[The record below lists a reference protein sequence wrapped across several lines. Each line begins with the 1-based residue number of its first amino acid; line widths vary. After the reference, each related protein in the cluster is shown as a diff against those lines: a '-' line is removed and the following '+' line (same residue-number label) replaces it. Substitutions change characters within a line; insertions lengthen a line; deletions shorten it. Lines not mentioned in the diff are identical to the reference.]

1 MSTFGIAGGL
11 LIGIMGLALVDYG
24 LDPQIHYASQVFSL
38 GIAGIVVG
46 GMVIWASNR
55 RSQNPLLT
63 QPYQPESTKS
73 LSPVESIKYRKLY
86 EESPVMQ
93 RTVNT
98 DGIILECN
106 QKYAKTVGY
115 PKNEIIGKS
124 IFDFVAEQ
132 SIKEMR
138 NTFESW
144 KETGHAE
151 NREIW
156 FKRRDGSTFPALLSA
171 NNIYDEKGK
180 LIGSNTAIR
189 DISDIYEARRVLEEH
204 EIQKIKL
211 EEMQKMNSLKE
222 EFYLSL
228 SQECKLPLEP
238 IKRYCE
244 SLNDPVAGNLNKEQ
258 LQAVNEIYDNT
269 IRLERILDDI
279 SDVQKLVARKMTF
292 NKEEFS
298 VNELL
303 KSVVEIASPMMKEKK
318 IEFVHSTKE
327 KSTLKSDKNRLRQ
340 VFDNLIQNAVDFV
353 PQKGGKIEIGTRK
366 EDDSIAF
373 YVKDNGIGI
382 SEKRKDSV
390 FKKFYQVNLSLK
402 RRYGGSG
409 FGLVICRLIVEN
421 LQGKIWFESKEG
433 EGTTFYF
440 TIPLST

>member
-1 MSTFGIAGGL
+1 MNTFGISGGL
-11 LIGIMGLALVDYG
+11 LVLIIGLAVIDYG
-24 LDPQIHYASQVFSL
+24 FDSKVPYAYHAFYL
-38 GIAGIVVG
+38 GLAGIVMG
-46 GMVIWASNR
+46 GVIIWASSR
-55 RSQNPLLT
+55 RSQNILLT
-63 QPYQPESTKS
+63 QSYQPISTKS
-73 LSPVESIKYRKLY
+73 LSPVESIKYRNLY

-98 DGIILECN
+98 DGVILECN
-106 QKYAKTVGY
+106 QKYAKSLGY

-138 NTFESW
+138 NTVESW

-180 LIGSNTAIR
+180 LIGSNSAIR
-189 DISDIYEARRVLEEH
+189 DISDVYEARRVLVEH
-204 EIQKIKL
+204 EKQRIQL
-211 EEMQKMNSLKE
+211 EELQKMNLLKE

-298 VNELL
+298 VNEFM
-303 KSVVEIASPMMKEKK
+303 KNVVEIASPMMKEKK
-318 IEFVHSTKE
+318 IEFARATKE
-327 KSTLKSDKNRLRQ
+327 KSTLKSDKNRLMQ

-353 PQKGGKIEIGTRK
+353 PQQGGKIEIGVRK
-366 EDDSIAF
+366 EDDGITF
-373 YVKDNGIGI
+373 YVKDNGMGI
-382 SEKRKDSV
+382 SEKRKDAV
-390 FKKFYQVNLSLK
+390 FKKYYQVNLSLK

>member
-1 MSTFGIAGGL
+1 MNTFGISGGL
-11 LIGIMGLALVDYG
+11 LVLIIGIAVMDYG
-24 LDPQIHYASQVFSL
+24 LDPNVPYAYHAFYL
-38 GIAGIVVG
+38 GLAGIVMG
-46 GMVIWASNR
+46 GVIIWASSR

-63 QPYQPESTKS
+63 QPYQPVSTKS

-93 RTVNT
+93 RTVNI

-106 QKYAKTVGY
+106 QKYAKAFGY

-124 IFDFVAEQ
+124 IFDFIAEQ

-138 NTFESW
+138 NTFDSW

-156 FKRRDGSTFPALLSA
+156 FKRRDGSTFPAILSA
-171 NNIYDEKGK
+171 NNMYDERGK

-189 DISDIYEARRVLEEH
+189 DISDVYEARRVLVEH
-204 EIQKIKL
+204 EKQKIQL
-211 EEMQKMNSLKE
+211 EELQKMNLLKE

-269 IRLERILDDI
+269 NRLERILDDI

-292 NKEEFS
+292 NKEEFA
-298 VNELL
+298 VNEFM
-303 KSVVEIASPMMKEKK
+303 KSVIEIASPMMKEKK
-318 IEFVHSTKE
+318 IELIDTTKE
-327 KSTLKSDKNRLRQ
+327 KSVLLSDKNRLKQ

-353 PQKGGKIEIGTRK
+353 PQKGGKIEIGARK
-366 EDDSIAF
+366 EDDSITF
-373 YVKDNGIGI
+373 YVKDNGMGI

-390 FKKFYQVNLSLK
+390 FKKYYQVNLSLK

-440 TIPLST
+440 TIHLST

>member
-1 MSTFGIAGGL
+1 M
-11 LIGIMGLALVDYG
+11 
-24 LDPQIHYASQVFSL
+24 
-38 GIAGIVVG
+38 
-46 GMVIWASNR
+46 WASSR
-55 RSQNPLLT
+55 TTRNPLLT
-63 QPYQPESTKS
+63 QPYQPVSAKS

-93 RTVNT
+93 RTVNI
-98 DGIILECN
+98 DGIIIECN
-106 QKYAKTVGY
+106 QKYAKTLGY
-115 PKNEIIGKS
+115 AKNEIIGKS
-124 IFDFVAEQ
+124 IFDFIEEK
-132 SIKEMR
+132 SLTEMR

-144 KETGHAE
+144 KVTGHAE

-156 FKRRDGSTFPALLSA
+156 FKRSDSSTFPALLSA

-189 DISDIYEARRVLEEH
+189 DISDIYEARRVLVEH
-204 EIQKIKL
+204 EKQRIQL
-211 EEMQKMNSLKE
+211 EELQKMNLLKE

-244 SLNDPVAGNLNKEQ
+244 SLNDPLAGNLNKEQ

-298 VNELL
+298 VNEFM
-303 KSVVEIASPMMKEKK
+303 KSIVEIASPMMKEKK
-318 IEFVHSTKE
+318 IEFVHATKE
-327 KSTLKSDKNRLRQ
+327 KSTLKSDKNRLKQ
-340 VFDNLIQNAVDFV
+340 VFDNLLQNAVDFV
-353 PQKGGKIEIGTRK
+353 PQKEGKIEIGARK
-366 EDDSIAF
+366 EDDSITF
-373 YVKDNGIGI
+373 YVKDNGMGI

-390 FKKFYQVNLSLK
+390 FKKYYQVNLSLK

>member
-1 MSTFGIAGGL
+1 MNTFGISGGL
-11 LIGIMGLALVDYG
+11 LVLIIGLAVIDYG
-24 LDPQIHYASQVFSL
+24 LDPKVPYAYHAFYL
-38 GIAGIVVG
+38 GLAGIVMG
-46 GMVIWASNR
+46 GIIIWASSR

-63 QPYQPESTKS
+63 QPYQPISTKS

-98 DGIILECN
+98 DGIVLECN
-106 QKYAKTVGY
+106 QKYAKTIGY

-124 IFDFVAEQ
+124 IFDFIAEQ
-132 SIKEMR
+132 SIKEMS

-144 KETGHAE
+144 NETGHAE

-156 FKRRDGSTFPALLSA
+156 FKRKDGSTFPALLSA

-180 LIGSNTAIR
+180 LIGSNSAIR
-189 DISDIYEARRVLEEH
+189 DISDVYEARRVLVEH
-204 EIQKIKL
+204 EKQRIQL
-211 EEMQKMNSLKE
+211 EELQKMNLLKE

-292 NKEEFS
+292 NKEAFSINEFM
-298 VNELL
+298 

-318 IEFVHSTKE
+318 IEFVHATKE
-327 KSTLKSDKNRLRQ
+327 KSTLKSDTNRLKQ

-353 PQKGGKIEIGTRK
+353 PQKGGKIEIGARK
-366 EDDSIAF
+366 EDDSITF
-373 YVKDNGIGI
+373 YVKDNGMGI

-390 FKKFYQVNLSLK
+390 FKKYYQVNLSLK

-440 TIPLST
+440 TIPLSK

>member
-1 MSTFGIAGGL
+1 MNTFGIAGGL
-11 LIGIMGLALVDYG
+11 LIAIMGLAVADYG
-24 LDPQIHYASQVFSL
+24 IDPQVRYASQAFSL

-55 RSQNPLLT
+55 RPKNSILT
-63 QPYQPESTKS
+63 QPYQVESTKS
-73 LSPVESIKYRKLY
+73 LSTTDHIKYRNLY
-86 EESPVMQ
+86 EGSPVMQ
-93 RTVNT
+93 RTVNI

-106 QKYAKTVGY
+106 QAYAKNFGES
-115 PKNEIIGKS
+115 KSDIIGKS
-124 IFDFVAEQ
+124 LFDHTAEK
-132 SIKEMR
+132 SMTEMR

-144 KETGHAE
+144 KTSGRAE

-156 FKRRDGSTFPALLSA
+156 FKRKDGTTFPALLSA
-171 NNIYDEKGK
+171 NNIHDERGK

-189 DISDIYEARRVLEEH
+189 DISDVYEARRVLEEH
-204 EIQKIKL
+204 ERQKIQL
-211 EEMQKMNSLKE
+211 DEMQKMNLLKE

-258 LQAVNEIYDNT
+258 LQAVNEIYDNA

-298 VNELL
+298 VNEFM

-318 IEFVHSTKE
+318 IEFVHATKE
-327 KSTLKSDKNRLRQ
+327 KSTLKSDKNRLTQ
-340 VFDNLIQNAVDFV
+340 VFDNLIQNAIDFV
-353 PQKGGKIEIGTRK
+353 PQQGGKIEIGSRK
-366 EDDSIAF
+366 EDDSILF

-390 FKKFYQVNLSLK
+390 FKKYYQVNISLK

-421 LQGKIWFESKEG
+421 LKGKIWFESKEG

-440 TIPLST
+440 AIPLST

>member
-1 MSTFGIAGGL
+1 MNTFGISGGL
-11 LIGIMGLALVDYG
+11 LVLIIGLAVIDYG
-24 LDPQIHYASQVFSL
+24 LDPKIPYAYHAFYL
-38 GIAGIVVG
+38 GLAGIVMG
-46 GMVIWASNR
+46 GVIIWASSR

-63 QPYQPESTKS
+63 QPYQPISTKS

-93 RTVNT
+93 RTVNI
-98 DGIILECN
+98 DGIVLECN
-106 QKYAKTVGY
+106 QKYAKTIGY
-115 PKNEIIGKS
+115 PKNEVIGKS
-124 IFDFVAEQ
+124 IFDFIAEQ

-156 FKRRDGSTFPALLSA
+156 FKRKDGSTFPALLSA

-180 LIGSNTAIR
+180 LIGSNSAIR
-189 DISDIYEARRVLEEH
+189 DISDVYEARRVLVEH
-204 EIQKIKL
+204 EKQRIQL
-211 EEMQKMNSLKE
+211 EELQKMNLLKE

-292 NKEEFS
+292 NKETFS
-298 VNELL
+298 VNEFM
-303 KSVVEIASPMMKEKK
+303 KNVVEIASPMMKEKK
-318 IEFVHSTKE
+318 IEFVRATKE
-327 KSTLKSDKNRLRQ
+327 KSTLKSDKNRLMQ

-353 PQKGGKIEIGTRK
+353 PQQGGKIEIGVRK
-366 EDDSIAF
+366 EDNGITF
-373 YVKDNGIGI
+373 YVKDNGMGI

-390 FKKFYQVNLSLK
+390 FKKYYQVNLSLK

-421 LQGKIWFESKEG
+421 LLGKIWFESKEG

>member
-1 MSTFGIAGGL
+1 MNTFGISGGL
-11 LIGIMGLALVDYG
+11 LVLIIGLAVIDYG
-24 LDPQIHYASQVFSL
+24 FDPKVPYAYHAFYL
-38 GIAGIVVG
+38 GLAGIVMG
-46 GMVIWASNR
+46 GVIIWASSR

-63 QPYQPESTKS
+63 QPYQPISTKS

-93 RTVNT
+93 RTVNI
-98 DGIILECN
+98 DGIVLECN
-106 QKYAKTVGY
+106 QKYAKTLGY

-124 IFDFVAEQ
+124 IFEFIAEQ

-156 FKRRDGSTFPALLSA
+156 FKRKDGSTFPALLSA

-180 LIGSNTAIR
+180 LIGSNSAIR
-189 DISDIYEARRVLEEH
+189 DISDVYEARRVLVEH
-204 EIQKIKL
+204 EKQRIQL
-211 EEMQKMNSLKE
+211 EELQKMNLLKE

-292 NKEEFS
+292 NKEAFSINEFM
-298 VNELL
+298 
-303 KSVVEIASPMMKEKK
+303 KSVVEMASPMMKEKK
-318 IEFVHSTKE
+318 IEFVHATKE
-327 KSTLKSDKNRLRQ
+327 KSTLKSDKNRLKQ

-353 PQKGGKIEIGTRK
+353 PQQDGKIEIGARK
-366 EDDSIAF
+366 EDDSITF
-373 YVKDNGIGI
+373 YVKDNGMGI

-390 FKKFYQVNLSLK
+390 FKKYYQVNLSLK

-440 TIPLST
+440 TIPLSQ

>member
-55 RSQNPLLT
+55 SRHPLLT

-106 QKYAKTVGY
+106 QKYAKTLGY

-132 SIKEMR
+132 SIKEIR

-189 DISDIYEARRVLEEH
+189 DISDIYEARRVLGEH

-298 VNELL
+298 VNEFM
-303 KSVVEIASPMMKEKK
+303 KSVVEITSPMMKEKK
-318 IEFVHSTKE
+318 IEFVHATKE
-327 KSTLKSDKNRLRQ
+327 KSTLKSDKNRLKQ

-409 FGLVICRLIVEN
+409 FGLVICRLIIEN

>member
-1 MSTFGIAGGL
+1 MNTFGISGGL
-11 LIGIMGLALVDYG
+11 LLVIIGIAVIDYG
-24 LDPQIHYASQVFSL
+24 LDPNVPNAYHAFYL
-38 GIAGIVVG
+38 GLAGVVIG
-46 GMVIWASNR
+46 GVIIWASSR
-55 RSQNPLLT
+55 KSKNPLLT

-106 QKYAKTVGY
+106 QKYSKALGY
-115 PKNEIIGKS
+115 PKNEVIGKT
-124 IFDFVAEQ
+124 IFDFIAEQ
-132 SIKEMR
+132 STNEMR

-171 NNIYDEKGK
+171 NNIFDEKGK

-204 EIQKIKL
+204 GIQKNRL

-238 IKRYCE
+238 IKRNCE
-244 SLNDPVAGNLNKEQ
+244 SLNDPMDENLTKKQ
-258 LQAVNEIYDNT
+258 LHEINEIYDNT

-279 SDVQKLVARKMTF
+279 SDVQKLVSHKMTF
-292 NKEEFS
+292 DKEEFS
-298 VNELL
+298 VNEIM
-303 KSVVEIASPMMKEKK
+303 KNVAEIASPMMKEKN
-318 IEFVHSTKE
+318 IEFIHTSKE
-327 KSTLKSDKNRLRQ
+327 KSTLKSDKNRLKQ
-340 VFDNLIQNAVDFV
+340 IFDNLIQNAVDFV
-353 PQKGGKIEIGTRK
+353 PQQGGKIEIGAGK
-366 EDDSIAF
+366 KDDNILF

-390 FKKFYQVNLSLK
+390 FKKYYQVDISLK
-402 RRYGGSG
+402 RKYGGSG

-440 TIPLST
+440 MIPLSS